1 MKRAVPAPRTH
12 EAPPPTTTNAR
23 ARKPQHR
30 AHGLRRSVLPL
41 LVILPAALIWGCS
54 APDDTG
60 PKKKEAARPAITL
73 EAAEPAPAAVRGDP
87 RVGRVIYE
95 KHCRYCHGKKGL
107 GDGAIGIALT
117 PQPANFVDDLKRM
130 AKSDE
135 ELYESITNGVQL
147 AEGGEGMAMP
157 AWKPI
162 LTAGERWDVLA
173 YVRQLEET
181 GRKAKKAE

>member
-1 MKRAVPAPRTH
+1 MKRAAPAPRTH
-12 EAPPPTTTNAR
+12 EARPPTHT
-23 ARKPQHR
+23 
-30 AHGLRRSVLPL
+30 LRRSVLPL
-41 LVILPAALIWGCS
+41 LVILPAALILGCS

-60 PKKKEAARPAITL
+60 LKNKEAAKPAITL
-73 EAAEPAPAAVRGDP
+73 EAAKPATAAVRGDP
-87 RVGRVIYE
+87 RAGKDIYE

-117 PQPANFVDDLKRM
+117 PKPADFVGDTKRM
-130 AKSDE
+130 AKPDE

-157 AWKPI
+157 AWKSI
-162 LTAGERWDVLA
+162 LTTRERWDVLA

-181 GRKAKKAE
+181 GRKAKKNE

>member
-1 MKRAVPAPRTH
+1 MKRTAPAPRTH
-12 EAPPPTTTNAR
+12 EAAPTHTD
-23 ARKPQHR
+23 ARKPQRRVH
-30 AHGLRRSVLPL
+30 ALGRSVLPL

-60 PKKKEAARPAITL
+60 AKKKEAARPAITS
-73 EAAEPAPAAVRGDP
+73 EAAKPAPAAVQGDP
-87 RVGRVIYE
+87 RAGRGVYE
-95 KHCRYCHGKKGL
+95 KHCRYCHGKEGL

-117 PQPANFVDDLKRM
+117 PRPANFVGDTKRM

-157 AWKPI
+157 AWKSI
-162 LTAGERWDVLA
+162 LTTEERWDVLA
-173 YVRQLEET
+173 YIRQLEDA
-181 GRKAKKAE
+181 GRKTEKDE